1 MAWRVCLSDIDFGR
15 EELDRVTEVLNSK
28 WLSMG
33 DVTRQF
39 EDRLA
44 EFLGVRHAFLVAN
57 GTAALHLANLAVG
70 VRPGDEVIVPSLT
83 FVATASAAVYCGA
96 TAVFADIVGPHDLN
110 LSVRDVEAKIGPKTK
125 AITVLHYG
133 GYVADME
140 AICRLAREHDLAV
153 IEDAAHAP
161 GAFRNGAMAGAI
173 GAVGC
178 FSFFSNKNL
187 VTGEGGAVVTNDDG
201 IAEEIRL
208 LRSHGMTSLT
218 YERHKGHAF
227 SYDVVRLGYNYRPSE
242 ITAALAL
249 AQLEKLERNNAR
261 RLELTRAYRERLASD
276 DRLIL
281 PFADHPG
288 RPSCHLM
295 PILLPAGT
303 NREMLMSLLRERGIQ
318 TSVHYPAVHRFT
330 AYRGRRGTGDD
341 SLPRTEEVAARELTL
356 PLHPLM
362 EEADVDLVTSALAEA
377 LAEEQRSR

>member
-1 MAWRVCLSDIDFGR
+1 MAWEVPLSDIDFGP
-15 EELDRVTEVLNSK
+15 EELDGVTRVLRSK

-33 DVTRQF
+33 DVTRRF
-39 EDRLA
+39 EERLA

-83 FVATASAAVYCGA
+83 FVATANAAAYCGA
-96 TAVFADIVGPHDLN
+96 TPVFADIAGPDDLN
-110 LSVRDVEAKIGPKTK
+110 LSVEDVARRIGPKTR
-125 AITVLHYG
+125 AIAVLHYG
-133 GYVADME
+133 GHVADMG
-140 AICRLAREHDLAV
+140 AIRRLARERGLAV

-161 GAFRNGAMAGAI
+161 GASRDGGMAGAL
-173 GAVGC
+173 GDVGC
-178 FSFFSNKNL
+178 FSFFANKNL
-187 VTGEGGAVVTNDDG
+187 VTGEGGAVVTDDDG

-218 YERHKGHAF
+218 YDRHKGHAF
-227 SYDVVRLGYNYRPSE
+227 TYDVVRLGYNYRPSE

-261 RLELTRAYRERLASD
+261 RRELTRAYRERLAGEE
-276 DRLIL
+276 RLVL

-295 PILLPAGT
+295 AVLLPAGAD
-303 NREMLMSLLRERGIQ
+303 RERVMSRLRDRGIQ
-318 TSVHYPAVHRFT
+318 TSVHYPPVHRFT
-330 AYRGRRGTGDD
+330 AYGRRRGTRADP
-341 SLPRTEEVAARELTL
+341 LPVTEEVAARELTL

-362 EEADVDLVTSALAEA
+362 TEADVDRVTGALAEA
-377 LAEEQRSR
+377 LAEQASR